1 MSSRITRLPDGVA
14 ELVDRVPDSDLA
26 PCMYFLAITVL
37 SGVDVGDS
45 PELTTAL
52 TELRERGAV
61 SAGNRLEVAS
71 RLAQLEQRAFIA
83 GRRGEHEARDRAFFQ
98 ARAVNCLVH
107 VIGAGSGTTAAQE
120 PRDRLREAAYE
131 GAIAFRGTPG
141 VVSVLNRYAG

>member
-1 MSSRITRLPDGVA
+1 MSGRVTRLPEDVA

-37 SGVDVGDS
+37 SGVDVADS
-45 PELTTAL
+45 AELATAL
-52 TELRERGAV
+52 TELRERGSV
-61 SAGNRLEVAS
+61 SAGHRLEVGS

-83 GRRGEHEARDRAFFQ
+83 GRRGDDEARDRAFFQ

-107 VIGAGSGTTAAQE
+107 VVGAGSGAVIARE

-131 GAIAFRGTPG
+131 AAIAFRGTPA